1 MTLLDDARAVFRPW
15 THAPKLMLALYTAAC
30 YRVFVPHPGNNDF
43 RKLTASGLMVTWM
56 VITLGIA
63 YDAATLGAIQ
73 YGALTAI
80 VYTII
85 GIQWGFEID
94 SLSPIEIS
102 VTDHSQDDD
111 GSD

>member
-1 MTLLDDARAVFRPW
+1 MTLLDDARSVFRPW
-15 THAPKLMLALYTAAC
+15 KHAPKLMIALYTAAA

-43 RKLTASGLMVTWM
+43 RKITASGLMGTWII
-56 VITLGIA
+56 ITLGIA
-63 YDAATLGAIQ
+63 FNAATLGTIQ

-111 GSD
+111 DAD

>member
-1 MTLLDDARAVFRPW
+1 MTLLDDARSVFRPW
-15 THAPKLMLALYTAAC
+15 KYAPKLMLALYTTAG

-43 RKLTASGLMVTWM
+43 RKLTASGLMATWM
-56 VITLGIA
+56 TITLGIA
-63 YDAATLGAIQ
+63 FNMATLGTIQ
-73 YGALTAI
+73 YGALTAV

-111 GSD
+111 DTE